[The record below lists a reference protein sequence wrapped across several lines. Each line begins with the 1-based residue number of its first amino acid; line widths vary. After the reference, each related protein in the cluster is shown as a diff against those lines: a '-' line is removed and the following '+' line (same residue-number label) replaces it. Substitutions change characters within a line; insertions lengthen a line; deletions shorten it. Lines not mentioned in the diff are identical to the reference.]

1 VSAFARDNWVSVRSK
16 HLLVIGNGSEK
27 DIRSMAVRLEQFREV
42 VMQLFARPR
51 SDSSVPTTVIV
62 FKDDASYTPFKTN
75 ENNAGYFQ
83 PGQDVNYITLSAETR
98 GEQDYFNIIFHEY
111 THLITNNS
119 IGPSPAWFNEGLAE
133 LYSTVAITNNGV
145 VLGRPIHRHITSL
158 KQNAMLPLR
167 LLFEVDYKSPYY
179 NESHKQSIFY
189 AESWALMHY
198 LMLNRNGGRA
208 QQTITFLE
216 LLRSHEPLEKA
227 VQKAFSTTL
236 ENLEGD
242 LQSYIQQDRYR
253 LVEALLPAKTK
264 PVLEMTA
271 APVSEAELQAYL
283 GDLLV
288 HSNRADA
295 EIYLQK
301 ALQLDPQLTFAHA
314 SLGILRFRQGR
325 MAEALPHLER
335 AAATDSKN
343 ALVHYYYASALS
355 RTTQGDANATIGYSP
370 EDAARTRSELKKA
383 IALRPDFADS
393 YNLLAY
399 VNLVTNTDIGET
411 ISLLKAALARS
422 PNHIDFMYML
432 GQLYMHDDDY
442 KQARPMLNQVVAG
455 SVEVQIREHAQKL
468 LSTMNLLEEQE
479 AEKQATRVT
488 RGLTAESEGAANQ
501 ISSDPS
507 ISLREALRLPDTGES
522 QVQGTL
528 MSIDCDPVG
537 LVFVVKTNDRILR
550 LKTDSFQQVKRTTFT
565 PDVKGTITC
574 GTRKPVN
581 AVVVCYLP
589 TNDRRLKVDGT
600 LKSIEFVP
608 SDFHLIPDL
617 SPKSKVESPKSKI
630 IGRLWALDFRL
641 WTLT

>member
-1 VSAFARDNWVSVRSK
+1 MSKRLSLLPLFILFLFCFRPIVLARDNWVGVRSR

-27 DIRSMAVRLEQFREV
+27 DIRLMAIRLEQFREV
-42 VMQLFARPR
+42 VMQLFARPG

-133 LYSTVAITNNGV
+133 LYSTVEITNNGV
-145 VLGRPIHRHITSL
+145 VLGRPIHRHIASL
-158 KQNAMLPLR
+158 KENALLPLR

-189 AESWALMHY
+189 AESWALVHY
-198 LMLNRNGGRA
+198 LMLNRNGERA
-208 QQTITFLE
+208 RQTITLLE
-216 LLRSHEPLEKA
+216 LLRSQEPLEKA

-236 ENLEGD
+236 ENLEGE
-242 LQSYIQQDRYR
+242 LRGYIQQDRYR
-253 LVEALLPAKTK
+253 LVQNVFASKSK
-264 PVLEMTA
+264 PDLQMSS

-325 MAEALPHLER
+325 MAEALTHLER
-335 AAATDSKN
+335 AAAADSKN

-355 RTTQGDANATIGYSP
+355 RPTERDANLTIGYSP
-370 EDAARTRSELKKA
+370 DDAAKTRSELKKA

-399 VNLVTNTDIGET
+399 VNLVTNTDIDET
-411 ISLLKAALARS
+411 ILLLKAALACS
-422 PNHIDFMYML
+422 PNHIDFIYML
-432 GQLYMHDDDY
+432 GQLYVHKDDY
-442 KQARPMLNQVVAG
+442 KQARPLLNQVVAG
-455 SVEVQIREHAQKL
+455 PAEIQIREHAQKL
-468 LSTMNLLEEQE
+468 LSTIDLIEE
-479 AEKQATRVT
+479 AAAKKQAARIA
-488 RGLTAESEGAANQ
+488 RGWNTGSEEANELSFNPSTA
-501 ISSDPS
+501 
-507 ISLREALRLPDTGES
+507 LREALRPPAAGES
-522 QVQGTL
+522 QIQGTL
-528 MSIDCDPVG
+528 LSIDCDPTG
-537 LVFVVKTNDRILR
+537 LVFVVKTNDGILR
-550 LKTDSFQQVKRTTFT
+550 LKTDTFQQVQRRTFT
-565 PDVKGTITC
+565 ADVKGMITC
-574 GTRKPVN
+574 GERKPYN
-581 AVVVCYLP
+581 SVVVCYLP
-589 TNDRRLKVDGT
+589 TNDHQLKVDGT
-600 LKSIEFVP
+600 LRSVEFVP
-608 SDFHLIPDL
+608 GDFSLAP
-617 SPKSKVESPKSKI
+617 SNP
-630 IGRLWALDFRL
+630 
-641 WTLT
+641 